1 MNMKRVFVQFL
12 LTETSII
19 DGQETELKK
28 SLIISGVDNLHANEY
43 SMDFLAN
50 YKLPAD
56 ATEAEIE
63 RRQLEV
69 AEKYQVTLPT
79 GTAVIHDVDDV
90 YLTDKE
96 ADALAAVGYL
106 IYAPIPVTES
116 KPIAWM
122 RKDQSSE
129 LTHDNDLTD
138 EAKCSGRWTPLY
150 ALPALSQLTT
160 LEG

>member
-1 MNMKRVFVQFL
+1 MNMKRVFVQFV
-12 LTETSII
+12 LTETAII

-28 SLIISGVDNLHANEY
+28 SLIISGVDNFHANEY

-63 RRQLEV
+63 RRQIEV

-96 ADALAAVGYL
+96 IDVMAAIGYL
-106 IYAPIPVTES
+106 IHAPVIE
-116 KPIAWM
+116 
-122 RKDQSSE
+122 
-129 LTHDNDLTD
+129 
-138 EAKCSGRWTPLY
+138 
-150 ALPALSQLTT
+150 
-160 LEG
+160 